1 MNSLPFPLRPQ
12 VTATQFTQHGVKK
25 AQRQEPREFRETGL
39 PGGSGSR
46 RIQA

>member
-12 VTATQFTQHGVKK
+12 VTTTQFTQRGVKK
-25 AQRQEPREFRETGL
+25 PQKQEPREFRETDF
-39 PGGSGSR
+39 PGGSGSK